1 MKNNYK
7 VLDVLKKSRNF
18 WKNITWKEDKKY
30 FKENVLLN
38 LSNKNILKKCSNG
51 NQPLISTIQ

>member
-18 WKNITWKEDKKY
+18 WKNIMWKEDKKNI
-30 FKENVLLN
+30 FK
-38 LSNKNILKKCSNG
+38 KMFY
-51 NQPLISTIQ
+51 